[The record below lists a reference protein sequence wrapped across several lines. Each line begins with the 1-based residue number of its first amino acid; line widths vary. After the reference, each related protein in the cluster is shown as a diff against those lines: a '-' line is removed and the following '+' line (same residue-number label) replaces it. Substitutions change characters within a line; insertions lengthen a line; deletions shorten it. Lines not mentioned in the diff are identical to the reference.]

1 MKVGFTLLIAALLTS
16 YLSTRDKTTNTSN
29 NISDSELAIYNM
41 NYLADRINLALSHGG
56 LSATVF
62 WLLKMLCRVKVH
74 FLYAIDLANRSTSAK
89 ALAQHPDFDFI
100 SLHTQHDVD
109 STPPALIAQLN
120 EQSGWNVHRLIEQGS
135 TVYALVDDS
144 NIVSQLNIGW
154 QPIITVDSPT
164 HLTFTLSP
172 KDAFLG
178 YLFTYPKYR
187 GCGAATKLIEKVC
200 EDAAYRKYSR
210 IVTHIRSTNTPSLN
224 TFKKI
229 GWKQI
234 GWILTST
241 NGRLL
246 SARSAKKMGIHIAK
260 TNHLA
265 ND

>member
-1 MKVGFTLLIAALLTS
+1 MHLL
-16 YLSTRDKTTNTSN
+16 N
-29 NISDSELAIYNM
+29 E
-41 NYLADRINLALSHGG
+41 RINQALSRGG
-56 LSATVF
+56 LSATAF
-62 WLLKMLCRVKVH
+62 WLLKMLFRIEVH
-74 FLYAIDLANRSTSAK
+74 FLYAFDLANRSATSKTSAH
-89 ALAQHPDFDFI
+89 HPDFDFI
-100 SLHTQHDVD
+100 SLHTQHDID

-120 EQSGWNVHRLIEQGS
+120 EQSGWSVNRLIEQGS

-210 IVTHIRSTNTPSLN
+210 IVTHIRSTNAPSLN

-229 GWKQI
+229 SWKRI

-246 SARSAKKMGIHIAK
+246 RARSTKKMGVHIAK
-260 TNHLA
+260 ANHPA
-265 ND
+265 IDG

>member
-1 MKVGFTLLIAALLTS
+1 
-16 YLSTRDKTTNTSN
+16 
-29 NISDSELAIYNM
+29 M

-56 LSATVF
+56 LSATAF
-62 WLLKMLCRVKVH
+62 WLLKILCRIKVH
-74 FLYAIDLANRSTSAK
+74 FLYAIDLANRSATSK
-89 ALAQHPDFDFI
+89 TSTHHPDFDFI
-100 SLHTQHDVD
+100 SLHTQHDID
-109 STPPALIAQLN
+109 SAPSALIAQLN
-120 EQSGWNVHRLIEQGS
+120 EQSGLSVNRLIEQGS

-187 GCGAATKLIEKVC
+187 GCGAATKLVEKVC
-200 EDAAYRKYSR
+200 EDAAFRKYSR
-210 IVTHIRSTNTPSLN
+210 IVTHIRSTNAPSLN

-229 GWKQI
+229 GWKRI

-246 SARSAKKMGIHIAK
+246 STRSAKKMGVHIAK
-260 TNHLA
+260 ANHPA
-265 ND
+265 IDG